1 MVSYMVSSNDLKNIL
16 GDDLKII
23 NFSDLRNYK
32 TIYDLLPKKKDYCII
47 FYTDDM
53 KNGVMIGHWTC
64 LLRYKDYFEFF
75 DSYGLSVS
83 QELKF
88 ISPEKRKRYGE
99 ETDYLENLLKP
110 VKHNY
115 NHFDYQKWDDETT
128 TCGRWVI
135 IRIFLFNEGIIK
147 QNDFHNYLKK
157 KVSKFGG
164 NYDKLSVYYTE

>member
-1 MVSYMVSSNDLKNIL
+1 MDYMVSSNDLKNIL

-99 ETDYLENLLKP
+99 ETDYLENLLEP

>member
-1 MVSYMVSSNDLKNIL
+1 MDYMVSSNDLKNIL

-32 TIYDLLPKKKDYCII
+32 NIYDLLPKKKDYCII

-64 LLRYKDYFEFF
+64 LLRYKNYFEFF

-88 ISPEKRKRYGE
+88 ISTEKRRRYGE
-99 ETDYLENLLKP
+99 ETDYLEKLLEP
-110 VKHNY
+110 VEHNY
-115 NHFDYQKWDDETT
+115 NHFDYQKWDDNTT

-135 IRIFLFNEGIIK
+135 IRIYLFNKGIIK
-147 QNDFHNYLKK
+147 QKDFHNYLKK
-157 KVSKFGG
+157 KVNKFGG
-164 NYDKLSVYYTE
+164 DYDKLSVYYTE

>member
-1 MVSYMVSSNDLKNIL
+1 MDYMVSSNDLKNIL

-99 ETDYLENLLKP
+99 ETDYLENLLEP

-115 NHFDYQKWDDETT
+115 NHFDYQKWTSSHT

-135 IRIFLFNEGIIK
+135 IRIFLFNKGIIK

-157 KVSKFGG
+157 KVNKFGG
-164 NYDKLSVYYTE
+164 DYDKLSVFYTE

>member
-1 MVSYMVSSNDLKNIL
+1 MDYMVSSNDLKNIL

-128 TCGRWVI
+128 TCGRWCI
-135 IRIFLFNEGIIK
+135 IRIFLFKEGIIK
-147 QNDFHNYLKK
+147 QKDFHDYLKK
-157 KVSKFGG
+157 KVKKFGG